1 MLGGM
6 AVFHLA
12 ASGPRD
18 PADVWE
24 RYARP
29 ELWSTWSPQISR
41 VEVDV
46 ERIEEGTTGRVVGP
60 LGISVDFE
68 VDVWHE
74 EARRWT
80 WTVRPRL
87 PGPGWRRGV
96 PSPQLRLDHGVVRSR
111 DGTLTWLR
119 VSGPMLL
126 VVPYLPPARLALHR
140 LVH

>member
-1 MLGGM
+1 MLGCM
-6 AVFHLA
+6 AIFHLA

-18 PADVWE
+18 PDDVWE

-46 ERIEEGTTGRVVGP
+46 ERIAEGTTGHVVGP

-74 EARRWT
+74 ETRRWT

-87 PGPGWRRGV
+87 PGPSVV
-96 PSPQLRLDHGVVRSR
+96 PSPQLRLDHGVVRAG

-119 VSGPMLL
+119 VSGPALV
-126 VVPYLPPARLALHR
+126 VVPYLLPARVALHR